1 MLYIPHL
8 TQTSVLEAMTTGHY
22 GAEADVF
29 SFGISLF
36 SILTCQKPY
45 GNMFDNISNQFLQM
59 QKMQE
64 QVSSGVRPGPLPDHP
79 IGIATV
85 LKNCWHMEPQMRPTM
100 NAVTHKL
107 QFIREIIEN

>member
-1 MLYIPHL
+1 
-8 TQTSVLEAMTTGHY
+8 MTTGRY
-22 GAEADVF
+22 GSEADVF

-45 GNMFDNISNQFLQM
+45 ANLFDNISNQYAQM
-59 QKMQE
+59 RLIEEK
-64 QVSSGVRPGPLPDHP
+64 VSSGVRPGPLPDHP

-85 LKNCWHMEPQMRPTM
+85 LKNCWHMDPQMRPTM
-100 NAVTHKL
+100 NAVIHKL